1 MRLSK
6 EMAVMG
12 IGAVVALFVFGPAH
26 AQNRNEVFFGTYAL
40 SVDYDNN
47 FARDDFAGFHIGYS
61 RDFTDHFGF
70 RGSAYFMEHDDVS
83 GLDVSGVDLAMVG
96 GLLGDG
102 FNVFGGGGLFTE
114 EWDLSRGG
122 SEDFSGIQLVL
133 GIGYNWDRV
142 GLDFTIAGRSTSDYE
157 DFIQSRTGANVD
169 ATAGTANLNVGF
181 RF

>member
-1 MRLSK
+1 MRLLGK
-6 EMAVMG
+6 TGVLGAGAVM
-12 IGAVVALFVFGPAH
+12 ALVILSPAQ
-26 AQNRNEVFFGTYAL
+26 AQNRNEVYFGTYAL
-40 SVDYDNN
+40 TVGYDNT
-47 FARDDFAGFHIGYS
+47 FSDDDFAGFHIGYS
-61 RDFTDHFGF
+61 RDFTDHVGF

-83 GLDVSGVDLAMVG
+83 GLDVTGVDLTVVG

-102 FNVFGGGGLFTE
+102 FNAFGGGGFFTE

-157 DFIQSRTGANVD
+157 DFIKSRTGANVD
-169 ATAGTANLNVGF
+169 ATAATANLNIGY